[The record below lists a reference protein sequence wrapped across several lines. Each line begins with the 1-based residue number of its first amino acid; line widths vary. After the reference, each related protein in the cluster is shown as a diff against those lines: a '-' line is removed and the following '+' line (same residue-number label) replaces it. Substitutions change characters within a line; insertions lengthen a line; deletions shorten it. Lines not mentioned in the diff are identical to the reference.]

1 MSHICCT
8 CTVTRF
14 KILLISLFLSPL
26 QILDFPKYFS
36 SERFCFAGRSAES
49 PLGLLVKYREVEAFY
64 GVMIKSQS
72 FSGPL
77 SQDCDFYKCFS
88 AFVPHLSGTGSL
100 EEEESDKCLSP
111 DGKMLCQSFLLETFV
126 TENVQ
131 EGHLKNSPPS
141 NSVISGMFLGLYCV
155 QTLCGSWM

>member
-1 MSHICCT
+1 MG
-8 CTVTRF
+8 
-14 KILLISLFLSPL
+14 
-26 QILDFPKYFS
+26 FPKYFS
-36 SERFCFAGRSAES
+36 SERFCFAGLSAES

-100 EEEESDKCLSP
+100 EGEESDKCLSP

-141 NSVISGMFLGLYCV
+141 NSVIGGMFLGLYCV